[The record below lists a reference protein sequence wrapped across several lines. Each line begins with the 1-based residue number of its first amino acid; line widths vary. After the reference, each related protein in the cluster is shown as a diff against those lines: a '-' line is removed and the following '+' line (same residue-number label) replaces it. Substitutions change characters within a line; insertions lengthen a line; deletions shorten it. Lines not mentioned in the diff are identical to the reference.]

1 MNTPTKLFLG
11 EEVINLFRELGDD
24 EVLRI
29 ELINGTKLYCLPCD
43 VVYIDGYVGMLGIS
57 KPIKKDKTQQIKINP
72 NAIVVICTMSR
83 KTYDLKLNRGEL
95 YV

>member
-1 MNTPTKLFLG
+1 MNVFSVIYLFK
-11 EEVINLFRELGDD
+11 ELDDD

-43 VVYIDGYVGMLGIS
+43 VVYIDDYTGSLDIS
-57 KPIKKDKTQQIKINP
+57 KPIKDKRQQIRINP
-72 NAIVVICTMSR
+72 KAIAVICTMSR
-83 KTYDLKLNRGEL
+83 ETYELKLSRGEL

>member
-1 MNTPTKLFLG
+1 MDISAVKHLFS
-11 EEVINLFRELGDD
+11 ELDDD

-43 VVYIDGYVGMLGIS
+43 VVYIDNYTGSVGIS
-57 KPIKKDKTQQIKINP
+57 KQIKKDKTQQIRINP
-72 NAIVVICTMSR
+72 KAIAVVCTMS
-83 KTYDLKLNRGEL
+83 KQTYNLKLQRGEL

>member
-1 MNTPTKLFLG
+1 MDISAVKHLFK
-11 EEVINLFRELGDD
+11 ELDDD

-43 VVYIDGYVGMLGIS
+43 VVYLDGYTGSVGIS
-57 KPIKKDKTQQIKINP
+57 KPIKKDKRQQIRINP
-72 NAIVVICTMSR
+72 KAIVVICTMS
-83 KTYDLKLNRGEL
+83 KETYELKLNRGEL

>member
-1 MNTPTKLFLG
+1 MNVFSVISLFK
-11 EEVINLFRELGDD
+11 ELDND

-29 ELINGTKLYCLPCD
+29 ELINGSKIYYLPSD
-43 VVYIDGYVGMLGIS
+43 DFIVGLDKIEII
-57 KPIKKDKTQQIKINP
+57 KPIKKDKQQRILIDE
-72 NAIVVICTMSR
+72 NAIAVVCTMSR

>member
-1 MNTPTKLFLG
+1 MDISAVKRLFK
-11 EEVINLFRELGDD
+11 ELDDD

-43 VVYIDGYVGMLGIS
+43 EVYRDTYSGAVSIS
-57 KPIKKDKTQQIKINP
+57 KPIKKDKTQKIRIDQ
-72 NAIVVICTMSR
+72 NAIAVVCTMSR
-83 KTYDLKLNRGEL
+83 KTYDLKLNKGEL

>member
-1 MNTPTKLFLG
+1 MNVFSVIHLFK
-11 EEVINLFRELGDD
+11 ELDDD

-43 VVYIDGYVGMLGIS
+43 VVYIDDYTGSLDIS
-57 KPIKKDKTQQIKINP
+57 KPIKDKRQKIIIDP
-72 NAIVVICTMSR
+72 KAIAVVCTMSR
-83 KTYDLKLNRGEL
+83 QTYDLKLQRGEL